1 MGNWVTTYKMVQR
14 PSIKQLTLTYREVAH
29 DFRKEVKRQTR
40 ARIPAG
46 NRVAKGSFGPSFA
59 ATTGGKE
66 AYQGD
71 AFNSEIVPSRDEG
84 EQNNGAKEQGGSG
97 KSKRPKRRPNR
108 ASGIAEP
115 EGKRPKRGPNSNQS
129 LSLDQGPNSDLGTAT
144 STCPCCGQFHRL
156 ARCFYVFP
164 KLAPDGFEERDH
176 LRIKVKKAL
185 QNPDV
190 QKEVEKLRHQREAK
204 QQAQQQSQN

>member
-1 MGNWVTTYKMVQR
+1 MN
-14 PSIKQLTLTYREVAH
+14 QLTICTVAQRLDSWLCQASSHKLTRSH
-29 DFRKEVKRQTR
+29 GFNPKEDPFLLT
-40 ARIPAG
+40 
-46 NRVAKGSFGPSFA
+46 
-59 ATTGGKE
+59 E

-71 AFNSEIVPSRDEG
+71 AFDSEIVPGGDEG

-156 ARCFYVFP
+156 ARCFYVFSRTSP
-164 KLAPDGFEERDH
+164 
-176 LRIKVKKAL
+176 
-185 QNPDV
+185 
-190 QKEVEKLRHQREAK
+190 
-204 QQAQQQSQN
+204 